1 MAKEGSTKITREEKK
16 VLVASS
22 LGTVF
27 EWYDFFLYGSLA
39 AVIAKQFFAKA
50 DPATG
55 LIFALLAFAAGFIVR
70 PFGALVF
77 GRLGDRIGRKY
88 TFLVTILIMGL
99 STFIVGL
106 LPNYD
111 SIGLAAPIILII
123 LRLLQGLAL
132 GGEYG
137 GAAVYVAEHAPPGRR
152 GEFTSWIQTTATGG
166 LFLSLMV
173 ILGTRTIVGEAAFA
187 EWGWRVPFLLSI
199 VLLAISVWIRMAMH
213 ESPVFQKMKT
223 EGRTSKTPLSD
234 AFGRWKNL
242 KIVLIALFG
251 ITCGLGVVWYTGQFY
266 VLLFL
271 TQTLKVDG
279 PTANTLV
286 ATALLLGTPFFVVFG
301 ILSDRVG
308 RKNII
313 LGGMLLA
320 ALCFFPIFK
329 ALTHYAN
336 PALERALTSAPVVV
350 TADPADCQFQF
361 NLTGTKQFKSSCD
374 IAKAKL
380 VGASVNYTNVA
391 ASAGTLATV
400 KIGDKVITSFNA
412 NAMPPAEAEQRNK
425 AFSQEL
431 SAAIKAAGYPSKADP
446 EQVNKPMIVLL
457 VFILVLFVTMAY
469 GPTAA
474 MLVEMFPTQIRY
486 SAISLP
492 YHIGTGWFGGLLP
505 TSAFAIVAYSGDIYS
520 GLWYPVVIALV
531 TVVIGAVFL
540 RETKDVDLQTPSE
553 PNFETRTQRDASL
566 SPVPVPSRTPR

>member
-1 MAKEGSTKITREEKK
+1 MDHVDNNKTTRKITREEKR

-39 AVIAKQFFAKA
+39 AVIAKQFFTKA
-50 DPATG
+50 DPGTG

-77 GRLGDRIGRKY
+77 GRLGDMIGRKY

-99 STFIVGL
+99 STFVVGL

-111 SIGLAAPIILII
+111 TIGISAPIILII

-137 GAAVYVAEHAPPGRR
+137 GAAVYVAEHAPRGRR

-166 LFLSLMV
+166 LFLSLLV
-173 ILGTRTIVGEAAFA
+173 ILGTRTMVGEAAFA
-187 EWGWRVPFLLSI
+187 DWGWRVPFLLSI
-199 VLLAISVWIRMAMH
+199 VLLAISVWIRLAMH
-213 ESPVFQKMKT
+213 ESPSFQKMKA
-223 EGRTSKTPLSD
+223 EGSVSKAPLSE

-242 KIVLIALFG
+242 KVVLIALFG
-251 ITCGLGVVWYTGQFY
+251 ITSGLGVVWYTGQFY

-271 TQTLKVDG
+271 TQSLKVDG
-279 PTANTLV
+279 PTASILV
-286 ATALLLGTPFFVVFG
+286 VMALVLGTPFFVVFG
-301 ILSDRVG
+301 MLSDRIG
-308 RKNII
+308 RKKIV

-320 ALCFFPIFK
+320 ALFFFPIFT

-336 PALERALTSAPVVV
+336 PALEKALANAPVVV
-350 TADPADCQFQF
+350 MADPADCQFQF
-361 NLTGTKQFKSSCD
+361 NPTGTKKFKSSCD
-374 IAKAKL
+374 IAKTKL
-380 VGASVNYTNVA
+380 VAASVNYTNVA
-391 ASAGTLATV
+391 ASAGALASV
-400 KIGDKVITSFNA
+400 RIGDKVITSFDA
-412 NAMPPAEAEQRNK
+412 RTLSSAEAEQMDK
-425 AFSQEL
+425 AFTQEL
-431 SAAIKAAGYPSKADP
+431 SGAIKAAGYPSTADP
-446 EQVNKPMIVLL
+446 EKINKPMIVLL

-474 MLVEMFPTQIRY
+474 MLVEMFPTRIRY

-505 TSAFAIVAYSGDIYS
+505 TSAFAIVAFNGDIYS
-520 GLWYPVVIALV
+520 GLWYPIVIALA
-531 TVVIGAVFL
+531 TVVIGAIFL
-540 RETKDVDLQTPSE
+540 RETKDVDL
-553 PNFETRTQRDASL
+553 DA
-566 SPVPVPSRTPR
+566 